1 MDMRIGEILEA
12 EKIEGSNKL
21 LKLQVNIKEKQIQV
35 VAGIGTKYSP
45 EELIN
50 KKVVVLVNLP
60 PAKLFGVK
68 SEGMILASD
77 SSTLLACED
86 GEIGESIR

>member
-1 MDMRIGEILEA
+1 MK
-12 EKIEGSNKL
+12 KIKGSNKL

-50 KKVVVLVNLP
+50 KK
-60 PAKLFGVK
+60 K
-68 SEGMILASD
+68 
-77 SSTLLACED
+77 
-86 GEIGESIR
+86 